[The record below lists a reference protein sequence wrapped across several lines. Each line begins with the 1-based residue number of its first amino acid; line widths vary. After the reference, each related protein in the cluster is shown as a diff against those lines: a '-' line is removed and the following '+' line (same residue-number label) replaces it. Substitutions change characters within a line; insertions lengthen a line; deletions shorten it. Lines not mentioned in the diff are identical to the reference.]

1 MDITVQC
8 ACRCSWCNS
17 WLQTVGFNESSC
29 HLLLAKAT
37 CGHEIDPSEGRQ
49 LRKRPDPPKVEKKTP
64 ARKPYSV
71 SE

>member
-1 MDITVQC
+1 MQMRH
-8 ACRCSWCNS
+8 A
-17 WLQTVGFNESSC
+17 E
-29 HLLLAKAT
+29 LLCMISAKAT

-71 SE
+71 NK